1 MALEQ
6 QHGFPADDEL
16 TGAAHLRIELE
27 TIYLDGRVR
36 RRRVPGP
43 MRLITSLA
51 EFLRQLLSKAR
62 P

>member
-16 TGAAHLRIELE
+16 TDAARLRIELE

-43 MRLITSLA
+43 RRLIASLA
-51 EFLRQLLSKAR
+51 ELLRQFASKAR

>member
-16 TGAAHLRIELE
+16 TDAARLRIELE
-27 TIYLDGRVR
+27 TIYLDDRVR
-36 RRRVPGP
+36 RRRAPVP
-43 MRLITSLA
+43 MRLIANLA
-51 EFLRQLLSKAR
+51 EFLRQFASKAR